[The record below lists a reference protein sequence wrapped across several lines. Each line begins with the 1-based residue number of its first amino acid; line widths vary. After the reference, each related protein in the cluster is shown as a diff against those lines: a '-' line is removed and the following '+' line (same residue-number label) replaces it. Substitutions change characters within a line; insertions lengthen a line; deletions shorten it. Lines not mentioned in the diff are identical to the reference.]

1 MITRAFIFRIDDDQ
15 LVVDG
20 ASVNKED
27 GESRQMWRTRA
38 LEDLVKISRLFSVV
52 VFIAETRGDSMNANI
67 EKLNE
72 IYCHYSSKK
81 LR

>member
-15 LVVDG
+15 LGVDG

-27 GESRQMWRTRA
+27 GESQQMWRARA

-52 VFIAETRGDSMNANI
+52 VFIAET
-67 EKLNE
+67 EE
-72 IYCHYSSKK
+72 IQWMRISNS
-81 LR
+81 